1 MTAVF
6 LSVITVGMMI
16 FFAINHSLT
25 KYIPNKRLRYGSL
38 IAYLL
43 QFVGLLG
50 LIVYHVEFLSTP
62 PLIVQFNTN
71 SPDFIRALAELL
83 WPVSLILAIFWFL
96 PQILEFLKDPRKS
109 VPVLAAFSGRHA
121 PQEQQSF
128 LDSFDT
134 KKLPQYA
141 NLEDAHKEVIEW
153 IEAELQKIPQKEERA
168 RLLIFAADRQLLA
181 DFERVYNIIYG
192 SQIHAL
198 QMLLT
203 NSNADISSF
212 YENHK
217 QKTEDAIELR
227 QPTLKDWSRLLLET
241 GLVTEAENKYT
252 LTNKGKAFLKFLDN
266 RGYYLLR
273 AF

>member
-1 MTAVF
+1 MTAIF
-6 LSVITVGMMI
+6 LSIITVGVII
-16 FFAINHSLT
+16 FFAISHSVT
-25 KYIPNKRLRYGSL
+25 KYLPNKRLRYGSL
-38 IAYLL
+38 FAYFL
-43 QFVGLLG
+43 QFIGLLG
-50 LIVYHVEFLSTP
+50 LIVYHVEFMSSP
-62 PLIVQFNTN
+62 PLTVQFNTN

-96 PQILEFLKDPRKS
+96 PQILDFLKDPRKS

-153 IEAELQKIPQKEERA
+153 IEVELQKIPQNEERA

-181 DFERVYNIIYG
+181 DFERVYNVIYG
-192 SQIHAL
+192 SQIQAL
-198 QMLLT
+198 QMLST
-203 NSNADISSF
+203 NSKADISSF
-212 YENHK
+212 YETHK
-217 QKTEDAIELR
+217 QKTEEAIEVR
-227 QPTLKDWSRLLLET
+227 QTTFKEWARLLLET
-241 GLVTEAENKYT
+241 GLVIETENKFT
-252 LTNKGKAFLKFLDN
+252 LSNKGKAFLKFLDN